1 MADFGK
7 PHAAG
12 RRCSIAGTSLE
23 STESFTDLLR
33 EKQTET
39 FEKLNPK
46 TREGLT
52 TELRK
57 HGLLIASDPRLS
69 FLNAELV
76 ELCPEM
82 SSPIDQSLFDKL
94 WETSFLMEKSLQ
106 GALISVSLQ
115 CGSLN
120 PPSLSVPYP
129 ALPVHKAVEPA
140 HDVLKVR
147 CAKGSLSVQAT

>member
-7 PHAAG
+7 PHASGRRQSTENAG
-12 RRCSIAGTSLE
+12 RDTTSIALE
-23 STESFTDLLR
+23 EPAESFTDLLR
-33 EKQTET
+33 EKQTHT

-69 FLNAELV
+69 ALNAELV

-82 SSPIDQSLFDKL
+82 SSPIDQTLFDKL

-120 PPSLSVPYP
+120 PPSLSVP
-129 ALPVHKAVEPA
+129 
-140 HDVLKVR
+140 
-147 CAKGSLSVQAT
+147 